1 MQLAWSNSSQ
11 NIIKAVLLIGSIVLI
26 FVAIVVFI
34 TFVHQATRQIP
45 IQHAKRVV
53 GNRVFSTA
61 NTYLP
66 LKVATAGVIPIIFA
80 ISVVMLPATI
90 SAFLKGHLRI
100 ITNRNGSTG

>member
-1 MQLAWSNSSQ
+1 M
-11 NIIKAVLLIGSIVLI
+11 LI

-34 TFVHQATRQIP
+34 TYVHQATRQIP

-90 SAFLKGHLRI
+90 SQFIKSHNMMIKIGHDTALGRLAGLSLAGPHI
-100 ITNRNGSTG
+100 GWVQ